1 MAGETTLTNELFMGD
16 MPELDFHFPDMYKTD
31 EEDGFPNL
39 FNYGSENHDLSMKM
53 LSEIN
58 DGNNALSS
66 ISISNSNSN
75 LNLNLNSASNA
86 NSISNTTPNADSSS
100 SLSPGPSP
108 QGEGGLTGQEENN
121 YSTNPGEGP
130 SHNLDSVP
138 STTSTALSN
147 SKQTRKKWRETED
160 IAFLT
165 VILSQ
170 KQLLTNVE
178 YFKPMKRFWI
188 KISQILRER
197 YAFIRNFR
205 QCHDR
210 FKILYA
216 KALRVQKNASLSL
229 DEDEM
234 GSISPEMRQLLSQA
248 IKVFGY
254 HNGNIVLKS
263 HLTVDGASLSN
274 GQLSMDNFSL
284 KQMDPLSMP
293 PIHNINVPQST
304 GHMPLGDSASRAP
317 SMRRVS
323 VSMPFSSPESPTAA
337 PQFLGALPS
346 NQQYQPVD
354 PQVRTVLNNMQTMYK
369 VIESLKDRVASLQG
383 QVNSLQTEVTRL
395 HRSKV
400 KQEKRI
406 HHLISIIQST
416 SYDT

>member
-1 MAGETTLTNELFMGD
+1 MAGETTLTNELFTGD
-16 MPELDFHFPDMYKTD
+16 IPELDLHLPDMYKTD

-39 FNYGSENHDLSMKM
+39 FNYDDDNHDLSMRM
-53 LSEIN
+53 LNEIN
-58 DGNNALSS
+58 GGNNALSS
-66 ISISNSNSN
+66 LSNSNSN
-75 LNLNLNSASNA
+75 LNLNLNSTSNA
-86 NSISNTTPNADSSS
+86 NSISNTTPNADSNS
-100 SLSPGPSP
+100 SLSPGTSP
-108 QGEGGLTGQEENN
+108 RGGDSLPGREEAN
-121 YSTNPGEGP
+121 YSTNPEEGL
-130 SHNLDSVP
+130 SRNLDSVP
-138 STTSTALSN
+138 STTSTVLS
-147 SKQTRKKWRETED
+147 SIKQTRKKWRETED

-170 KQLLTNVE
+170 SQLLTNVE

-254 HNGNIVLKS
+254 HNGNIVLRS
-263 HLTVDGASLSN
+263 HLTVDGASLNN
-274 GQLSMDNFSL
+274 GQLSMDNFAIN
-284 KQMDPLSMP
+284 QIDPLNMP
-293 PIHNINVPQST
+293 SIHNINVTQGPGQ
-304 GHMPLGDSASRAP
+304 MALGDSASRAP
-317 SMRRVS
+317 SLRRVS
-323 VSMPFSSPESPTAA
+323 ISMPFSSPESPTAT

-346 NQQYQPVD
+346 NQQCQPVD

-369 VIESLKDRVASLQG
+369 VIENLKDRVASLQG